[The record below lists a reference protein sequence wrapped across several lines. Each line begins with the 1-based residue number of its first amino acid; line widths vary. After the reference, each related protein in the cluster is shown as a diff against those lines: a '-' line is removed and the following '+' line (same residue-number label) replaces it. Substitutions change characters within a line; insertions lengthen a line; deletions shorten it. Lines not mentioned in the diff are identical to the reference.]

1 MGADCVIK
9 QASSDAVL
17 PLYLQAAGQLVTSAL
32 PLRLQVSAWLHK
44 CHASSLDR
52 SEVGPWQ
59 RQGRGVRCLQLRWR
73 LPLQLLRLLL
83 QPHLQGLQQLAQL
96 PQHRRQ
102 LLAQLLRWL
111 LWHRCSSCRR
121 PC

>member
-9 QASSDAVL
+9 QASTDGVL
-17 PLYLQAAGQLVTSAL
+17 PLYLQAAGQLVISAL
-32 PLRLQVSAWLHK
+32 PFRLQVCAWLHE
-44 CHASSLDR
+44 CHAASVLR
-52 SEVGPWQ
+52 SVLGPLQ
-59 RQGRGVRCLQLRWR
+59 RQGRGVRRLLLRWR

-83 QPHLQGLQQLAQL
+83 QPHLQSLQQLAQL

-102 LLAQLLRWL
+102 LLAQLRRRL
-111 LWHRCSSCRR
+111 LWHRCGSCCR